1 MRFLQKYFLIALN
14 VFRKIPYPKK
24 RSEQTAWLSLLTV
37 DNPEETKEEA
47 AIEGAWNKTE
57 SAIMRSPFNS
67 RENNLIW
74 TCRQETEI
82 Q

>member
-47 AIEGAWNKTE
+47 KAEAERAKAGMGGEGGCQRRGLE
-57 SAIMRSPFNS
+57 
-67 RENNLIW
+67 
-74 TCRQETEI
+74 
-82 Q
+82 

>member
-24 RSEQTAWLSLLTV
+24 RSEQLTM

-47 AIEGAWNKTE
+47 KAEAERAKAGMGGEGGCHRRGLE
-57 SAIMRSPFNS
+57 
-67 RENNLIW
+67 
-74 TCRQETEI
+74 
-82 Q
+82 

>member
-37 DNPEETKEEA
+37 DNLEETKEEA
-47 AIEGAWNKTE
+47 KAEAERAKAGMGGEGCGHRGKGCGDYGA
-57 SAIMRSPFNS
+57 
-67 RENNLIW
+67 
-74 TCRQETEI
+74 
-82 Q
+82 